1 MQIGSATDANVILP
15 AGTPAP
21 KTDADKKLLDA
32 AKQFEGV
39 FVQQLV
45 QEMLKGARGDD
56 AAQGGEAIYQD
67 MADQTMTQS
76 LVDSG
81 AFGLAGTL
89 YAYMKRSGA

>member
-45 QEMLKGARGDD
+45 QEMLKSARGDD
-56 AAQGGEAIYQD
+56 TGDAAQAAYQD
-67 MADQTMTQS
+67 MADQTMTS
-76 LVDSG
+76 GLVDSG

-89 YAYMKRSGA
+89 YAYMKRSGS

>member
-1 MQIGSATDANVILP
+1 MQVGSATDANVILP
-15 AGTPAP
+15 PGTPAP
-21 KTDADKKLLDA
+21 KTDADKKLLDT

-45 QEMLKGARGDD
+45 QEMLKSARGDD
-56 AAQGGEAIYQD
+56 TGDAAQAAYQD
-67 MADQTMTQS
+67 MADQTMTSS

-89 YAYMKRSGA
+89 YAYMKRSGS

>member
-1 MQIGSATDANVILP
+1 MQVGSASDANVILP
-15 AGTPAP
+15 PGTPAP
-21 KTDADKKLLDA
+21 KTDADKKLLDT

-56 AAQGGEAIYQD
+56 EAQGGEAAYQD
-67 MADQTMTQS
+67 MADQTMTDS
-76 LVDSG
+76 LVNSG